1 MAKTVTE
8 IANSL
13 GAEVVGDASQ
23 LITGVAS
30 LTQAKA
36 GHISFID
43 APERAEAALA
53 STAGCLIVPIGVT
66 SDSKTLI
73 QAKNPKLAFAQTVA
87 LFQVNKPFVTG
98 VHPSAVI
105 GVDVSLDKDVRVGPF
120 AVIEDGVR
128 IGART
133 NVGPGVYVG
142 EQCSLG
148 AGCVNNPNVVLYSGV
163 TIGDPVT
170 VHAGAVLGSDGFGYV
185 VDNGVYHKFP
195 QIGRLEIG
203 DDVEIGAN
211 TTVDRGALDATVI
224 QQGVKLDNL
233 VQIGHNGTIG
243 EHSILSAQVG
253 VAGSA
258 IIERDVMLAGQ
269 VGVADH
275 VTIGRGAR
283 VGAQAGVFA
292 GKKIRPEQIVGG
304 TPARPLNEWKTQ
316 HATTSRLPKWK
327 AELEALRTRV
337 AELEA
342 RVGKSPSPKI

>member
-1 MAKTVTE
+1 MAKTVAE
-8 IANSL
+8 IANNL

-23 LITGVAS
+23 LISGVAS
-30 LTQAKA
+30 LAQAQA
-36 GHISFID
+36 DYISFID
-43 APERAEAALA
+43 TPERAKAAIA
-53 STAGCLIVPIGVT
+53 SAAGCLIVPIGVT

-73 QAKNPKLAFAQTVA
+73 QAKNPKLAFARTVE
-87 LFQVNKPFVTG
+87 LFQDKKPLIAG

-105 GVDVSLDKDVRVGPF
+105 SVGVSLDEGVRIGPC
-120 AVIEDGVR
+120 AVIEDEVC
-128 IGART
+128 IGAGT
-133 NVGPGVYVG
+133 DVGPGVYVG
-142 EQCSLG
+142 EKCVLG
-148 AGCVNNPNVVLYSGV
+148 TGCVLHPNVVLYPGV
-163 TIGDPVT
+163 TIGDRVT

-185 VDNGVYHKFP
+185 VDDGVFHKFP
-195 QIGRLEIG
+195 QIGRLEVG

-224 QQGVKLDNL
+224 RQGVKLDNL
-233 VQIGHNGTIG
+233 VQIGHNVSVG

-258 IIERDVMLAGQ
+258 IIERDVILAGQ

-292 GKKIRPEQIVGG
+292 GKKIRPEQVVGG

-316 HATTSRLPKWK
+316 HATASRLPKWK
-327 AELEALRTRV
+327 AELEAVQTRM

-342 RVGKSPSPKI
+342 KVGELPSAKI

>member
-1 MAKTVTE
+1 MAKTVAE

-53 STAGCLIVPIGVT
+53 SAAGCLIVPIGVT

-73 QAKNPKLAFAQTVA
+73 QAKNPKLAFARTVA

-148 AGCVNNPNVVLYSGV
+148 AGCVLHPNVVLYSGV
-163 TIGDPVT
+163 TIGDRVT
-170 VHAGAVLGSDGFGYV
+170 VHAGAVLGSD
-185 VDNGVYHKFP
+185 VDDGVYHKFP

-233 VQIGHNGTIG
+233 VQIGHNVTIG

-258 IIERDVMLAGQ
+258 IIERDVILAGQ

-292 GKKIRPEQIVGG
+292 GKKVRPEQIVGG

-316 HATTSRLPKWK
+316 HATASRLPKWK

>member
-1 MAKTVTE
+1 MAKTVAE

-53 STAGCLIVPIGVT
+53 SAAGCLIVPIGVT

-73 QAKNPKLAFAQTVA
+73 QAKNPKLAFARTVA

-148 AGCVNNPNVVLYSGV
+148 AGCVLHPNVVLYSGV
-163 TIGDPVT
+163 TIGDRVT

-185 VDNGVYHKFP
+185 IDNGVYHKFP

-233 VQIGHNGTIG
+233 VQIGHNVTIV
-243 EHSILSAQVG
+243 EHSILSA
-253 VAGSA
+253 
-258 IIERDVMLAGQ
+258 Q

-292 GKKIRPEQIVGG
+292 GKKVRPEQIVGG

-316 HATTSRLPKWK
+316 HATASRLPKWK

>member
-1 MAKTVTE
+1 MAKTVAE

-23 LITGVAS
+23 LISGVAS
-30 LTQAKA
+30 LAQAKA
-36 GHISFID
+36 DYISFID
-43 APERAEAALA
+43 APERAKAAIA
-53 STAGCLIVPIGVT
+53 SAAGCLIVPIGVT

-73 QAKNPKLAFAQTVA
+73 QAKNPKLAFARTVE
-87 LFQVNKPFVTG
+87 LFQDKKPLIAG

-105 GVDVSLDKDVRVGPF
+105 GVGVSLDEGVRIGPC
-120 AVIEDGVR
+120 AVIEDEAC
-128 IGART
+128 IGAGT
-133 NVGPGVYVG
+133 DVGPGVYVG
-142 EQCSLG
+142 EKCVLG
-148 AGCVNNPNVVLYSGV
+148 TGCVLHPNVVLYPGV
-163 TIGDPVT
+163 TIGDRVT

-185 VDNGVYHKFP
+185 VDDGVFHKFP
-195 QIGRLEIG
+195 QIGRLEVG

-224 QQGVKLDNL
+224 RQGVKLDNL
-233 VQIGHNGTIG
+233 VQIGHNVSVG

-258 IIERDVMLAGQ
+258 IIERDVILAGQ

-292 GKKIRPEQIVGG
+292 GKKIRPEQVVGG

-316 HATTSRLPKWK
+316 HATASRLPKWK
-327 AELEALRTRV
+327 AELEAVKTRI

-342 RVGKSPSPKI
+342 KVRELPSTKI